1 LHLTVWYES
10 LRWNGVISTPVESNK
25 EEVLASLVSL
35 KMKRVLEIKL
45 LENLFINSRI

>member
-1 LHLTVWYES
+1 LYEN
-10 LRWNGVISTPVESNK
+10 LRWSGVVSTSVGSNK

-35 KMKRVLEIKL
+35 KMKMVLEIKL